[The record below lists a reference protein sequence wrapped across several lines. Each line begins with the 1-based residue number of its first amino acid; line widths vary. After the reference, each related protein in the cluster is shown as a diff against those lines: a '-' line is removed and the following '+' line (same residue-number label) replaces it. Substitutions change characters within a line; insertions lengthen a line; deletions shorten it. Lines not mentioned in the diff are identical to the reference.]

1 MCFHK
6 VAINRFNIRI
16 TVNSIVLTFLHTR
29 FRSAAP
35 VTPHIILLGP
45 TGAGKSVQAA
55 ILTEKYQ
62 VVNGKVMFRYVKGS
76 YCYVRFICMCVCIH
90 VHLWC
95 VCMCVCVCVCVCT
108 RVCCVY
114 MCACMHV
121 HMYVCEHIAFCS

>member
-6 VAINRFNIRI
+6 VSSCHFGVEII
-16 TVNSIVLTFLHTR
+16 VNFKKKTVLTFLQKR

-62 VVNGKVMFRYVKGS
+62 IINGKCFVTS
-76 YCYVRFICMCVCIH
+76 Q
-90 VHLWC
+90 
-95 VCMCVCVCVCVCT
+95 
-108 RVCCVY
+108 
-114 MCACMHV
+114 
-121 HMYVCEHIAFCS
+121 